1 MESLAGRVVLLSGWR
16 RSLGAFLA
24 GGFASLAQP
33 PFDFFAACFV
43 SFPVLVWL
51 LDGAV
56 GEGRGLRAL
65 VIPAFKTGWWF
76 GFGYFMLGLWW
87 IGNALLVDAGNFAWA
102 VPLAIVG
109 LPAFLSIFYAVSAVF
124 ARLFWH
130 DGILRIISLAFFFG
144 VAESIRGIIF
154 TGFPWG
160 AIGYAAMPTLLSMQS
175 AKVFGL
181 AGMNFLAVL
190 VFSMPALLGTRRHL
204 LIGSITAI
212 GLVSIQFAYG
222 YLSLSREVKAND
234 FLSVRIV
241 QPSIK
246 QTEKWDSSEQTRI
259 FNILLDL
266 TQRQVASGTEKPE
279 LIVWPETAVP
289 FLFTERPEALV
300 QLGEALDEGQLLL
313 TGAVRAEGDDGLGR
327 TRYYNSVVAIA
338 QDGTIVD
345 AVDKVH
351 LVPFGEYVP
360 FANLLNNLG
369 IEEIVQ
375 SAGPFTAGGA
385 RRPINLAEGVRVMP
399 FICYEIIFPHLVSA
413 VADQS
418 DVLLNLTNDAWFG
431 MTPGPYQHFRQAR
444 IRAVE
449 NGRPLLRAANA
460 GISAVIDSSGR
471 IIDAFDLNV
480 VGSLDVQVPIQK
492 PEKLYFENPGT
503 NGMFIAFGFGAVL
516 FGSSIVR
523 RLRAN

>member
-1 MESLAGRVVLLSGWR
+1 MERVAERVILLSGWR
-16 RSLGAFLA
+16 RSLVAFIA
-24 GGFASLAQP
+24 GGFAALAQP

-56 GEGRGLRAL
+56 GDGRGLRAL
-65 VIPAFKTGWWF
+65 ALPAFKTGWWF

-109 LPAFLSIFYAVSAVF
+109 LPAFLAIFYGFAALF
-124 ARLFWH
+124 ARFLWSG
-130 DGILRIISLAFFFG
+130 GILRIVSLAFFFG
-144 VAESIRGIIF
+144 VSELIRSVIF

-160 AIGYAAMPTLLSMQS
+160 SIGYAAMPTLLSMQS

-181 AGMNFLAVL
+181 VGMNFLAVL

-204 LIGSITAI
+204 LVGSITAI
-212 GLVSIQFAYG
+212 GLVTIQFTYG
-222 YLSLSREVKAND
+222 YLSLSRESAADK
-234 FLSVRIV
+234 FLPVRIV

-246 QTEKWDSSEQTRI
+246 QTEKWDSLEQTRI

-266 TQRQVASGTEKPE
+266 TRRQVADGGAKPQ

-289 FLFTERPEALV
+289 FLFTDRPEALV
-300 QLGEALDEGQLLL
+300 QLGEALDEGQMLL
-313 TGAVRAEGDDGLGR
+313 TGAVRAEGGDGLGA

-360 FANLLNNLG
+360 FANLLNNIG

-385 RRPINLAEGVRVMP
+385 RRPITVEEGTRVMP
-399 FICYEIIFPHLVSA
+399 FVCYEIIFPHLVA
-413 VADQS
+413 DAADQS
-418 DVLLNLTNDAWFG
+418 DILLNVTNDAWFG
-431 MTPGPYQHFRQAR
+431 VSPGPYQHFRQAR
-444 IRAVE
+444 VRAVE
-449 NGRPLLRAANA
+449 SGLPLLRAANS

-471 IIDAFDLNV
+471 VVEAFDLNA
-480 VGSLDVQVPIQK
+480 VGNLDVRMPIQK
-492 PEKLYFENPGT
+492 REKLYFENPGT

-516 FGSSIVR
+516 FGASIVR

>member
-16 RSLGAFLA
+16 RSLVSFAA
-24 GGFASLAQP
+24 GGFASLSQP

-43 SFPVLVWL
+43 AFPVLVWL

-56 GEGRGLRAL
+56 GEGRGLRSL

-87 IGNALLVDAGNFAWA
+87 IGTALLVDAENYAWA
-102 VPLAIVG
+102 VPFAVVG
-109 LPAFLSIFYAVSAVF
+109 IPAFLAIFYGLAALLSRF
-124 ARLFWH
+124 FWS
-130 DGILRIISLAFFFG
+130 DGIMRVISLAFFFG
-144 VAESIRGIIF
+144 IIESIRGIVF

-175 AKVFGL
+175 AKVLGL

-212 GLVSIQFAYG
+212 GLVTMQLAYG
-222 YLSLSREVKAND
+222 YLSLSREIRSDN
-234 FLSVRIV
+234 FLPVRIV

-266 TQRQVASGTEKPE
+266 TRRQTAEGVEKPK

-300 QLGEALDEGQLLL
+300 QLGEALDEGQMLL
-313 TGAVRAEGDDGLGR
+313 TGAVRAEGGDGLGP
-327 TRYYNSVVAIA
+327 TRYYNSVVAIG
-338 QDGTIVD
+338 QDGTIID

-375 SAGPFTAGGA
+375 SAGPFTAGGV
-385 RRPINLAEGVRVMP
+385 RRPLTVFEGTRIMP
-399 FICYEIIFPHLVSA
+399 FVCYEIIFPHLVA
-413 VADQS
+413 EVADQS
-418 DVLLNLTNDAWFG
+418 DILVNVTNDAWFG
-431 MTPGPYQHFRQAR
+431 VTPGPYQHFRQAR
-444 IRAVE
+444 VRAVE
-449 NGRPLLRAANA
+449 NGRPLLRAANS

-471 IIDAFDLNV
+471 IIDAFDLNA
-480 VGSLDVQVPIQK
+480 VGNLDLRMPIEK
-492 PEKLYFENPGT
+492 PEKFYFENPGT
-503 NGMFIAFGFGAVL
+503 NGMFIAFGFGTVL